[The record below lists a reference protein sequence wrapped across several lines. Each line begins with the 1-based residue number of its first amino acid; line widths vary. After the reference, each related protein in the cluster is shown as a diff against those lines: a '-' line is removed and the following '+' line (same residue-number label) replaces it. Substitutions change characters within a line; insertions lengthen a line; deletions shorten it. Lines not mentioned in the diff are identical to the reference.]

1 MLHTIVRWRLLRGL
15 AFSFSFFL
23 SLSTTAVFAQS
34 ADGDELVGHFQQ
46 VSPEDAEKLRAVL
59 AEPVPVGVSNVAL
72 DAHFQKKRIAAE
84 QLGDRPLLISLYR
97 QWIAAMPDYLVAKN
111 QLANL
116 LSASGQNAEAI
127 QLSTEALEK
136 ETGPLLKEQRRIN
149 LAWKYDNVG
158 DFAKAQTAVDL
169 ALANLTSI
177 RAGGLKGIQFMR
189 VQMALSNALRL
200 QSNLH
205 SHSGRWGQATQ
216 AATAAVQAGRE
227 YLKLALSGPN
237 DQYKTSNVL
246 MAAEELAKTFQRL
259 AVSLGAEGRFS
270 EAEQAL
276 KEYGRLTKEQRL
288 PPGQLA
294 AIYQTAGTLRMQQ
307 REFVVAERYYRS
319 AQQVSA
325 QLGYDELDQTNY
337 ANLAE
342 AIEGQHRWGDAMA
355 LFNHLDALAGS
366 DVTLQKRVRL
376 SFQRSYAYLGSGQR
390 LPEATKVLQGFA
402 AEMGRRYPAN
412 HFFVAQAN
420 GMLAVALWRA
430 GDPQSRA
437 QALPLLQS
445 AVRDYMRP
453 DNLEM
458 ENFFVRKD
466 VRQLIFATY
475 LEATFASDGVDH
487 MDAMAPADWVRGG
500 MVQQALADAAQR
512 SAVAD
517 PTLYAL
523 VRVDQDQK
531 NEIEAL
537 RKFLSGEVGDSH
549 STLPE
554 VATKMRARIAE
565 LDASR
570 RKLQQELKAK
580 FPDYDRLVRP
590 APPTVADIRNALTA
604 DEALVMLLPTDDAV
618 YVWAV
623 TSDGKDT
630 SARVPVASVQLAK
643 WVRDLRHT
651 LDFAEMGNTLRPF
664 NTTVASD
671 LYQRLLAPVRQ
682 SLVGR
687 QHLVIA
693 AGGVLGQFPFGVLL
707 TQPVKKLDANAPWLI
722 KQAAISHVPSVS
734 AWLAVKQFAKAKSAP
749 EAIAA
754 WGDPQFNVATQSTA
768 GGGERANATRQVVL
782 TRASQSADI
791 DKDDPRS
798 AIRYADIPALPETR
812 DELLAIAGILQA
824 DPNRDLHLGAQANKR
839 SVLESNKNGELL
851 KKKVIAFATHGLM
864 AGDLPH
870 LTQPALAL
878 AATGHEDQDPL
889 GALLTLDE
897 VLNLKLNADWVILSA
912 CNTAAA
918 DGQADEAL
926 SGLARGFFYAGSKSM
941 LVTHWSVESE
951 SAKLLTTSTLS
962 HYMSNTKERK
972 AESLRQAMLS
982 VMAKPQYQH
991 PAFWAPYALV
1001 GDGDR

>member
-1 MLHTIVRWRLLRGL
+1 MSHTIVRTGLLLGL
-15 AFSFSFFL
+15 VFSL
-23 SLSTTAVFAQS
+23 ALSTTAAFAQ
-34 ADGDELVGHFQQ
+34 ADDGDELIGHFQQ

-59 AEPVPVGVSNVAL
+59 AEPVPVGALNLTL

-84 QLGDRPLLISLYR
+84 RLGERPLLIDLYR
-97 QWIAAMPDYLVAKN
+97 QWIAALPQDLVAKN

-116 LSASGQNAEAI
+116 LSASGQNTEAI
-127 QLSTEALEK
+127 QLSMEALEK

-158 DFAKAQTAVDL
+158 DYAQAQTAVDL

-177 RAGGLKGIQFMR
+177 RAGGLKGNQFTR
-189 VQMALSNALRL
+189 IQMAQSNALRL

-205 SHSGRWGQATQ
+205 SRYGRWAQATQ
-216 AATAAVQAGRE
+216 AAMAAVQAGRE
-227 YLKLALSGPN
+227 YLKRALNGPN

-246 MAAEELAKTFQRL
+246 MAAEELGKTLQRL
-259 AVSLGAEGRFS
+259 AYSLGSEGRFS

-276 KEYGRLTKEQRL
+276 REYGRLTKEQRL

-294 AIYQTAGTLRMQQ
+294 SIYQTAGTLRLQQ

-325 QLGYDELDQTNY
+325 DLGYAELDQTNY

-342 AIEGQHRWGDAMA
+342 SMEGQHRWSDAMA
-355 LFNHLDALAGS
+355 LFNHLDALAGA
-366 DVTLQKRVRL
+366 DVALQKRVQL
-376 SFQRSYAYLGSGQR
+376 TFQRAYAYLASGQR
-390 LPEATKVLQGFA
+390 LPEATQRLTGFA
-402 AEMGRRYPAN
+402 ADLARRYPAN

-420 GMLAVALWRA
+420 GMLAVALWRT

-437 QALPLLQS
+437 KALPLLQS

-458 ENFFVRKD
+458 ESFFVRKD
-466 VRQLIFATY
+466 VRQLIFSTY
-475 LEATFASDGVDH
+475 LEAMFASEGVDR
-487 MDAMAPADWVRGG
+487 MAAMAPADWVRGG
-500 MVQQALADAAQR
+500 MVQQALADAAIR

-517 PTLYAL
+517 PALYAV
-523 VRVDQDQK
+523 VRADQDQK

-537 RKFLSGEVGDSH
+537 RKYLSGEVGDSN
-549 STLPE
+549 SSLPE
-554 VATKMRARIAE
+554 VASRMRARIAE

-580 FPDYDRLVRP
+580 FPDYDRLVHP
-590 APPTVADIRNALTA
+590 APPTVADIRTALTA

-630 SARVPVASVQLAK
+630 SARVSIASPQLSK
-643 WVRDLRHT
+643 LVRDLRHT
-651 LDFAEMGNTLRPF
+651 LDFAEMGNSLRPF
-664 NTTVASD
+664 NATAASD
-671 LYQRLLAPVRQ
+671 LYQTLLAPVAKA
-682 SLVGR
+682 LAGR

-707 TQPVKKLDANAPWLI
+707 TQPVKKLDAHAPWLI

-749 EAIAA
+749 EAMAA
-754 WGDPQFNVATQSTA
+754 WGDPQFNPGLQTMALRTDQA
-768 GGGERANATRQVVL
+768 AQTRQVVL
-782 TRASQSADI
+782 TRASNASDI

-812 DELLAIAGILQA
+812 DELVAIAGILQA
-824 DPNRDLHLGAQANKR
+824 NPNQDLHLGAQANKA

-878 AATGHEDQDPL
+878 AATGREDQDPL

-926 SGLARGFFYAGSKSM
+926 SGLARGFFYAGSKSL

-962 HYMSNTKERK
+962 HYMDNTKERK